1 VTAGA
6 AFESRAGPVLLA
18 HISAEFAKD
27 CRCFTVEVLGD
38 EADGVA
44 AFNAGEYLFALRTR

>member
-1 VTAGA
+1 MTAGA

-18 HISAEFAKD
+18 HISAKFAKD
-27 CRCFTVEVLGD
+27 CRRFTVEVLGD

-44 AFNAGEYLFALRTR
+44 AFNAGENLFAFCK